1 MWFNYDSLFI
11 KSGPSFQGNY
21 PTLKY
26 LMLNKSFYIIFELG
40 VLLLFKIW
48 FLTKDETVER
58 GLEFLENMKIL
69 SSLNGLIID
78 LA

>member
-11 KSGPSFQGNY
+11 KSGPIFQVNY

-26 LMLNKSFYIIFELG
+26 LRLNKSFYIIFELE

-48 FLTKDETVER
+48 FLTKDESVER
-58 GLEFLENMKIL
+58 GLESFENMKIL